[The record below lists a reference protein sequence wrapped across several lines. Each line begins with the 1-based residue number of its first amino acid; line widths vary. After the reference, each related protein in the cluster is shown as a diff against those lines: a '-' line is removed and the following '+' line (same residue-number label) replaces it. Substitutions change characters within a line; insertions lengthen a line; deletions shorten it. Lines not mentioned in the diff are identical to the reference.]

1 MNAVC
6 GSGEAADFLIRQLR
20 QCQSELHEKSK
31 QLWAEMEHLKQSCR
45 DDSLQQMQTLL
56 NTAITSS
63 ALFHNN
69 LGSLCRILTQYRDFL
84 NNLYIYT
91 GAVSQIGTQPGNP
104 SAPVYQPSSTK
115 QAWHLENGSCVFD
128 SPDALGKQLDTQQ
141 GKTNLGGSCGICS
154 CENVARMAGLSASED
169 SVYQLARKKGLCT
182 PEGGS
187 TPSGRASLLTEMG
200 IPAHCEPL
208 LTPAQLAAPVMN
220 GQGVILSVLSDV
232 FYQEIS
238 SSAGLHA
245 ITVTSVR
252 VDSKGRIEGFY
263 ICDSNAHALGR
274 TGSVFYEV
282 DRLWPCLSGRDMV
295 VTDQS
300 IR

>member
-1 MNAVC
+1 MSAVC
-6 GSGEAADFLIRQLR
+6 GSGEAADLLIRRLR

-45 DDSLQQMQTLL
+45 DDSLQQMQALL
-56 NTAITSS
+56 NTAVTSS
-63 ALFHNN
+63 ALFHND
-69 LGSLCRILTQYRDFL
+69 LGSLCQILTQYRDFL
-84 NNLYIYT
+84 NDLYIYT

-104 SAPVYQPSSTK
+104 SAPVYQPSATK

-128 SPDALGKQLDTQQ
+128 SPDTLGKQLDTQQ
-141 GKTNLGGSCGICS
+141 GKTHLSGSCGICS

-169 SVYQLARKKGLCT
+169 SVYRFAYKKGLCT
-182 PEGGS
+182 PEGGT
-187 TPSGRASLLTEMG
+187 TPSSRASLLTEMG

-220 GQGVILSVLSDV
+220 GQGVIISVLSDA
-232 FYQEIS
+232 FYQES
-238 SSAGLHA
+238 SPSADLHA

-263 ICDSNAHALGR
+263 ICDSNAHVLGK